1 MAATAFAS
9 CAEYVSA
16 LTDNDLVGPEDG
28 QKVAAFMRASPPR
41 RPSEL
46 AHFLVQNEMLTQF
59 QANYVIEGRAADLK
73 LFSYSLIDVIGKGAM
88 GTVYKGRSSKDR
100 GVYAVKVVPSRAVL
114 NLKTVTEK
122 IRALQQVRHPQVS
135 ALVTIGRCGERVY
148 LVWPY
153 LVGGQKLAD
162 VLAEQGR
169 LPPRQAAQIALQV
182 ASCLQPY
189 HEHGLFHGLLKPS
202 DVLIG
207 ANGRVR
213 VLDFGVGFVLTS
225 ERGKAILDTMT
236 NTKTMAKGLDCASP
250 ESILDSLARSPAGD
264 QYSLGCIL
272 YRCLTGSYPFP
283 SDNPVKKMVA
293 HQSEI
298 PTPVRKL
305 SPETPPALAAVVD
318 RLMEKAPE
326 DRYESVGELV
336 NALQRIASPAAAP
349 IAIQDEASVEE
360 ETAEDSVEDERGDE
374 AAAQAQPR
382 SFATNW
388 TIGAGLAAGAVAGL
402 LTWWLRR
409 P

>member
-16 LTDNDLVGPEDG
+16 LTDNDLVGPDDG
-28 QKVAAFMRASPPR
+28 QKVADFLRCSPPR
-41 RPSEL
+41 RPGEL
-46 AHFLVQNEMLTQF
+46 VNFLVQHEILTQF
-59 QANYVIEGRAADLK
+59 QADCVIEGRAVDLK
-73 LFSYSLIDVIGKGAM
+73 LFSYSLIDVIGTGAM
-88 GTVYKGRSSKDR
+88 GTVYKARSSKDR
-100 GVYAVKVVPSRAVL
+100 GVYAVKVVPSRNVL

-135 ALVTIGRCGERVY
+135 AMVTIGRCGERVY

-153 LVGGQKLAD
+153 LTGGQKLND
-162 VLAEQGR
+162 ILRKQER
-169 LPPRQAAQIALQV
+169 LPPQRVLQIALQI

-189 HEHGLFHGLLKPS
+189 HDHGLFHGLLKPS

-207 ANGRVR
+207 TNGRVR
-213 VLDFGVGFVLTS
+213 VLDFGVGFVLAS
-225 ERGKAILDTMT
+225 ERGKAVLDTIT
-236 NTKTMAKGLDCASP
+236 NSKALAKGLDCASP

-298 PTPVRKL
+298 PTPVREL
-305 SPETPPALAAVVD
+305 SPQTPPALAAVVE

-326 DRYESVGELV
+326 DRFESMGDVV
-336 NALQRIASPAAAP
+336 SALQLILSPKRALPGAAT
-349 IAIQDEASVEE
+349 DE
-360 ETAEDSVEDERGDE
+360 ETAEDSATYEEDDG
-374 AAAQAQPR
+374 AAEPARPR
-382 SFATNW
+382 VFAKNW
-388 TIGAGLAAGAVAGL
+388 TVLVGLAAGAAAGL
-402 LTWWLRR
+402 LTWRLMR

>member
-16 LTDNDLVGPEDG
+16 LTDNELVGPEDG
-28 QKVAAFMRASPPR
+28 QRIAAFMRASPPR

-46 AHFLVQNEMLTQF
+46 VHFLVQHEMLTQF
-59 QANYVIEGRAADLK
+59 QADCVVEGRAADLK

-88 GTVYKGRSSKDR
+88 GTVYKARSSKDR
-100 GVYAVKVVPSRAVL
+100 GVYAVKVVPSRNVL

-135 ALVTIGRCGERVY
+135 ALVTIGKCGDRIY

-153 LVGGQKLAD
+153 LVGGQKLDD
-162 VLAEQGR
+162 VLR
-169 LPPRQAAQIALQV
+169 KHDKLPPGNAIQIALQL
-182 ASCLQPY
+182 ATCLQPY
-189 HEHGLFHGLLKPS
+189 HENGLFHGLLKPS

-207 ANGRVR
+207 TNGRVR

-225 ERGKAILDTMT
+225 EHGKAILDTMT
-236 NTKTMAKGLDCASP
+236 NSKALAKGLDCASP

-298 PTPVRKL
+298 PTPVREL
-305 SPETPPALAAVVD
+305 SPETPPALAAIVE

-326 DRYESVGELV
+326 DRYESMGEV
-336 NALQRIASPAAAP
+336 VDALQRIASPADESPGAA
-349 IAIQDEASVEE
+349 EE
-360 ETAEDSVEDERGDE
+360 EAEVAAEDESDDAVQEVG
-374 AAAQAQPR
+374 PR
-382 SFATNW
+382 SPVTMRMVL
-388 TIGAGLAAGAVAGL
+388 TGLAAGLAVGL
-402 LTWWLRR
+402 LTWCLMRV
-409 P
+409 

>member
-28 QKVAAFMRASPPR
+28 LKVAEFLRSSPPR

-46 AHFLVQNEMLTQF
+46 VHYLVQQEMLTPF
-59 QANYVIEGRAADLK
+59 QADYVVEGRAADLK

-88 GTVYKGRSSKDR
+88 GTVFKARSAKDR
-100 GVYAVKVVPSRAVL
+100 GVYAVKVVPSRNVL

-153 LVGGQKLAD
+153 LVGGQKLDD
-162 VLAEQGR
+162 VLRKHGK
-169 LPPRQAAQIALQV
+169 LPVRNVVQLALQL
-182 ASCLQPY
+182 ATCLQPY

-207 ANGRVR
+207 TNGRVR
-213 VLDFGVGFVLTS
+213 VLDFGVGFVLTT

-236 NTKTMAKGLDCASP
+236 NSKAMAKGLDCASP

-305 SPETPPALAAVVD
+305 SPETPPALAAVVE

-326 DRYESVGELV
+326 DRYESMGEV
-336 NALQRIASPAAAP
+336 VDALQRIASPVP
-349 IAIQDEASVEE
+349 I
-360 ETAEDSVEDERGDE
+360 RDE
-374 AAAQAQPR
+374 AAAEEQTAEVSEEEESDDEVQQAGPR
-382 SFATNW
+382 SLLTVR
-388 TIGAGLAAGAVAGL
+388 TVLTGLAAGLAAGL
-402 LTWWLRR
+402 LTWWLMRI
-409 P
+409 

>member
-28 QKVAAFMRASPPR
+28 LKVAEFLRSSPPR

-46 AHFLVQNEMLTQF
+46 VHYLVQQEMLTPF
-59 QANYVIEGRAADLK
+59 QADYVVEGRAADLK

-88 GTVYKGRSSKDR
+88 GTVFKARSAKDR
-100 GVYAVKVVPSRAVL
+100 GVYAVKVVPSRNVL

-153 LVGGQKLAD
+153 LVGGQKLDD
-162 VLAEQGR
+162 VLRKHGK
-169 LPPRQAAQIALQV
+169 LPVRNVVQLALQL
-182 ASCLQPY
+182 ATCLQPY

-207 ANGRVR
+207 TNGRVR
-213 VLDFGVGFVLTS
+213 VLDFGVGFVLTT

-236 NTKTMAKGLDCASP
+236 NSKAMAKGLDCASP
-250 ESILDSLARSPAGD
+250 ESILDSLSRSPAGD

-305 SPETPPALAAVVD
+305 SPETPPALAAVVE

-326 DRYESVGELV
+326 DRYESMGEV
-336 NALQRIASPAAAP
+336 VDALQRIASPVP
-349 IAIQDEASVEE
+349 I
-360 ETAEDSVEDERGDE
+360 RDE
-374 AAAQAQPR
+374 AAAEEQTAEVSEEEESDDEVQQAGPR
-382 SFATNW
+382 SLLTVR
-388 TIGAGLAAGAVAGL
+388 TVLTGLAAGLAAGL
-402 LTWWLRR
+402 LTWWLMRI
-409 P
+409 

>member
-46 AHFLVQNEMLTQF
+46 FHFLVQNEMLTQF
-59 QANYVIEGRAADLK
+59 QADRVVEGRAAELK
-73 LFSYSLIDVIGKGAM
+73 LFSYSLIDVIGAGAM
-88 GTVYKGRSSKDR
+88 GTVYKALSSKDR
-100 GVYAVKVVPSRAVL
+100 GVYAVKVVPSCNVL
-114 NLKTVTEK
+114 SLQTVTDK

-135 ALVTIGRCGERVY
+135 ALVTIGRCGDRVY

-153 LVGGQKLAD
+153 LVGGQKLD
-162 VLAEQGR
+162 DILREHGK
-169 LPPRQAAQIALQV
+169 LPPRNVAQIAVQV

-189 HEHGLFHGLLKPS
+189 HENGLFHGLLKPS

-207 ANGRVR
+207 TNGRVR
-213 VLDFGVGFVLTS
+213 LLDFGVGFVLTS
-225 ERGKAILDTMT
+225 ERGKAVLDTLT
-236 NTKTMAKGLDCASP
+236 NTKALAKGLDCASP

-298 PTPVRKL
+298 PTPVREL
-305 SPETPPALAAVVD
+305 SPETPPALAAVVE
-318 RLMEKAPE
+318 RLLEKAPE
-326 DRYESVGELV
+326 DRYESIGEV
-336 NALQRIASPAAAP
+336 VTALQTKLVPDVKRVSVVNKVA
-349 IAIQDEASVEE
+349 VEE
-360 ETAEDSVEDERGDE
+360 EEAEQFSADEEDGEEAPE
-374 AAAQAQPR
+374 AAPKR
-382 SFATNW
+382 LGRILMISV
-388 TIGAGLAAGAVAGL
+388 GLAAGAAAGL
-402 LTWWLRR
+402 LTWLLMRI
-409 P
+409 